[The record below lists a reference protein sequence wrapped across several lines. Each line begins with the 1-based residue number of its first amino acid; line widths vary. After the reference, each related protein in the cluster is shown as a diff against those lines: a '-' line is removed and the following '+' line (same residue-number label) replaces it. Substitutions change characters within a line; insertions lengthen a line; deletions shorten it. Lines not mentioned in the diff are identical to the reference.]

1 MCLQKVSQSV
11 CFRAIKN
18 YDKEKR
24 KWAKVKLEELT
35 RELDKFK
42 GIIKEYEEELKEIDN
57 RSIELEREKKLQEA
71 ENEKYILTD
80 KEKINITRVME
91 LEKDIVN
98 LKEYRKIYSKAMNT
112 KIREQAIRVIGE
124 YESKV
129 SKTLRDIKKGNKEE
143 LEALEKEYE
152 EKREAL
158 INKARETEREIRYKA
173 VYPREKAM
181 GYLSEE
187 ERGKASGLRVELMQS
202 VRY

>member
-1 MCLQKVSQSV
+1 M
-11 CFRAIKN
+11 
-18 YDKEKR
+18 
-24 KWAKVKLEELT
+24 KLEELT